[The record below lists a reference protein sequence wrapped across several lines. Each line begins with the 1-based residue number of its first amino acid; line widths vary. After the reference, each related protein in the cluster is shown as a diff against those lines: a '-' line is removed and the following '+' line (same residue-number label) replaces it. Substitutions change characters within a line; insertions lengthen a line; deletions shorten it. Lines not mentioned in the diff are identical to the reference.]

1 MMKKEQFWKAL
12 KSGEFASMIGESSK
26 GQALLSALEV
36 YNVMKPLFA
45 EKDDVERMYCIF
57 VNAKN
62 RLIAIE
68 KIADGTISRSM
79 IYPREVIKRVIALKA
94 TGVVFV
100 HNHPSGD
107 TEPSMEDKNLTMKL
121 GIALQSFEVTLLD
134 HVIIGD
140 NYYSMADSGYIA
152 SINTRINNLSVG

>member
-1 MMKKEQFWKAL
+1 MMEKKQFWKAL
-12 KSGEFASMIGESSK
+12 KSGQFASMIGESSK
-26 GQALLSALEV
+26 GQSILSALEV

-45 EKDDVERMYCIF
+45 EADDVERMYCIF

-68 KIADGTISRSM
+68 KISDGTISRSM
-79 IYPREVIKRVIALKA
+79 IYPREIIKRVIVLKA

-107 TEPSMEDKNLTMKL
+107 SEPSMEDKNLTMKL
-121 GIALQSFEVTLLD
+121 GIALSSMDVSLLD
-134 HVIIGD
+134 HVIVGD
-140 NYYSMADSGYIA
+140 NYHSMANSGYIA
-152 SINTRINNLSVG
+152 SINTRINKFSSG